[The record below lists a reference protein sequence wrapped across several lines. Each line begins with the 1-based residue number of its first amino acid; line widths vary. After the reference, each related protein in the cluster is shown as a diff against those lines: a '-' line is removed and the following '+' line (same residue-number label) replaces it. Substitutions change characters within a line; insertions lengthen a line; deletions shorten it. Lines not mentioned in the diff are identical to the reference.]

1 MIRILN
7 AGVVDAVSGNT
18 GIYNL
23 EVGDGVIVKMQ
34 KEAFAE
40 PITDSDRV
48 IDAGGAML
56 TQGFCDVHV
65 HFRDP
70 GFEYKEDILTGA
82 AASARGGYTD
92 VVMMA
97 NTKPSID
104 NVETLKYVLDKGLET
119 PIHVHACGAVTKGLQ
134 GSELTDMELLF
145 KNGAIGFTDD
155 GIPLMD
161 EALLE
166 RALIR
171 AKELDVPVSL
181 HEEDKSYIKENG
193 INHGAASEHFGIY
206 GSPREAESSLISRDV
221 EVAVRTGA
229 RLNVQHIS
237 TKEGVE
243 AVRNAKARCNS
254 VFAEVTPHHMALT
267 EEATF
272 EYGTNAKMNPP
283 LRTEDDRRAIIEGIK
298 DGTISIIAT
307 DHAPHSTEE
316 KAQEITKAPSGI
328 TGIETA
334 FSIAYDTLVK
344 SNELDLVKMLRML
357 SVNPRELY
365 KLPVNE
371 IKVGNPADFVIINL
385 DEDWVFDSSLSK
397 SVNTP
402 FLGKTLHGKVK
413 YTLCKGEIAYED
425 I

>member
-7 AGVVDAVSGNT
+7 ANIVDTVSDKEYVCNLQIEN
-18 GIYNL
+18 GI
-23 EVGDGVIVKMQ
+23 ITRKQ
-34 KEAFAE
+34 AE
-40 PITDSDRV
+40 PFEDDSKARV
-48 IDAGGAML
+48 IDATGMTL

-70 GFEYKEDILTGA
+70 GFTHKEDIITGA

-97 NTKPSID
+97 NTSPAID
-104 NVETLKYVLDKGLET
+104 NVETLKYVLEKGSKT
-119 PIHVHACGAVTKGLQ
+119 GIHVHACATVTRGLKGE
-134 GSELTDMELLF
+134 ELTDMEMLL
-145 KNGAIGFTDD
+145 KNGAIGFSDD
-155 GIPLMD
+155 GIPIMN
-161 EALLE
+161 EKILE
-166 RALIR
+166 KALIK

-193 INHGAASEHFGIY
+193 INHGAASNHFGIY
-206 GSPREAESSLISRDV
+206 GSPREAECSLISRDL
-221 EVAVRTGA
+221 EIAVNAGA
-229 RLNVQHIS
+229 KLNVQHIS
-237 TKEGVE
+237 TREGVE
-243 AVRNAKARCNS
+243 EVRKAKARCNN

-267 EEATF
+267 EEATI
-272 EYGTNAKMNPP
+272 EYGANAKMNPP
-283 LRTEDDRRAIIEGIK
+283 LRTKEDRKAIIEGIK

-307 DHAPHSTEE
+307 DHAPHSAEE
-316 KAQEITKAPSGI
+316 KSGEITKVPSGI

-334 FSIAYDTLVK
+334 FSIAYETLVL
-344 SNELDLVKMLRML
+344 SGETSLMDMLKML
-357 SVNPRELY
+357 SVNPRALY
-365 KLPVNE
+365 KLANNAIE
-371 IKVGNPADFVIINL
+371 EGSPADFVII
-385 DEDWVFDSSLSK
+385 DTKADWLFDKSLSK

>member
-7 AGVVDAVSGNT
+7 ATVVDAFLEKEGK
-18 GIYNL
+18 YNL
-23 EVGDGVIVKMQ
+23 EIDNGIIVRMQ
-34 KEAFAE
+34 KEAFE
-40 PITDSDRV
+40 DSKDLRV
-48 IDAGGAML
+48 IDAEGMIL

-70 GFEYKEDILTGA
+70 GFTYKEDILTGA
-82 AASARGGYTD
+82 MASARGGYTD

-97 NTKPSID
+97 NTKPAID
-104 NVETLKYVLDKGLET
+104 NVETLKYVLEKGRET
-119 PIHVHACGAVTKGLQ
+119 AINVHACGTVTKDLKGL
-134 GSELTDMELLF
+134 ELTDMDELLA
-145 KNGAIGFTDD
+145 NGAIGFTDD

-161 EALLE
+161 EELLYKALVK
-166 RALIR
+166 AS
-171 AKELDVPVSL
+171 ELDVPVSL

-193 INHGAASEHFGIY
+193 INHGKASEHFGIY
-206 GSPREAESSLISRDV
+206 GSPREAEGSLIARDV
-221 EVAVRTGA
+221 EIAVKTGA
-229 RLNVQHIS
+229 KLNVQHIS

-243 AVRNAKARCNS
+243 AVRSAKKRSDN

-267 EEATF
+267 EEATIK
-272 EYGTNAKMNPP
+272 YGTNAKMNPP
-283 LRTEDDRRAIIEGIK
+283 LRTEEDRKAIIEGIK

-316 KAQEITKAPSGI
+316 KQAEITKAPSGI

-334 FSIAYDTLVK
+334 FSVAYETLVETG
-344 SNELDLVKMLRML
+344 ELTLVKMLKML
-357 SVNPRELY
+357 SINPKTLY
-365 KLPVNE
+365 KLPNYAIEEGAPSDIVLIDLHE
-371 IKVGNPADFVIINL
+371 EWLYDK
-385 DEDWVFDSSLSK
+385 SLSK

-402 FLGKTLHGKVK
+402 FLGKTLHGKIK

>member
-7 AGVVDAVSGNT
+7 ATVVDAFLEKEEKYNIEIND
-18 GIYNL
+18 GI
-23 EVGDGVIVKMQ
+23 ITKMQ
-34 KEAFAE
+34 KEAFEEEAE
-40 PITDSDRV
+40 CRI
-48 IDAGGAML
+48 IDAEGMIV

-70 GFEYKEDILTGA
+70 GFTYKEDILTGA
-82 AASARGGYTD
+82 MASARGGYTD

-97 NTKPSID
+97 NTKPAID
-104 NVETLKYVLDKGLET
+104 NVETLKYVLEKGRDT
-119 PIHVHACGAVTKGLQ
+119 AINVHTCGAVTRDLKGV
-134 GSELTDMELLF
+134 ELTDMGELLA
-145 KNGAIGFTDD
+145 NGAIGFTDD

-161 EALLE
+161 EELLYKALVK
-166 RALIR
+166 
-171 AKELDVPVSL
+171 AKALDVPVSL

-193 INHGAASEHFGIY
+193 INHGLASEHFGIY
-206 GSPREAESSLISRDV
+206 GSPREAEGSLISRDV
-221 EVAVRTGA
+221 EIAVKTGA
-229 RLNVQHIS
+229 KLNVQHIS

-243 AVRNAKARCNS
+243 AVRNAKKRCSN

-267 EEATF
+267 EEAVIR
-272 EYGTNAKMNPP
+272 YGTNAKMNPP
-283 LRTEDDRRAIIEGIK
+283 LRTKEDRDAIIEGIK

-334 FSIAYDTLVK
+334 FSIAYETLVESGHLTLTGMLK
-344 SNELDLVKMLRML
+344 MLSINPKALYNLPNYSIEPGTPSDLV
-357 SVNPRELY
+357 
-365 KLPVNE
+365 
-371 IKVGNPADFVIINL
+371 IIDLKENWL
-385 DEDWVFDSSLSK
+385 FDKSLSK

-402 FLGKTLHGKVK
+402 FLGQTLHGKVK
-413 YTLCKGEIAYED
+413 YTLCKGKIAYED